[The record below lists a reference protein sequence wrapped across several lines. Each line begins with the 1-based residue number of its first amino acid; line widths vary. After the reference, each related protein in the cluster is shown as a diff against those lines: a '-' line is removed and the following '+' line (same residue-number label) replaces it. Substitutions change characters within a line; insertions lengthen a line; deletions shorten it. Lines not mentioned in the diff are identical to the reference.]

1 MVALGADPLAHGLGL
16 DLARAGYA
24 IGLLARLQTHAL
36 AADGTFSLFHCG
48 RDANTRPLAL
58 TTRSRDPIVRVSM
71 RNYSIRP
78 RDDGRAAK
86 RVLARPLART
96 NGWFDDEI
104 AIDFPSLHGAVE
116 RMRACFV
123 AASAE
128 CDPRRRLSTELHL
141 SPREAFHGVTVPLD
155 VPVRRMCLS
164 CGGRGESWSDR
175 CDACD
180 GSGEA
185 LGRHPV
191 RLVVPPRV
199 QDGDRFALSVSA
211 PSAPPTHVE
220 VRVVLS

>member
-1 MVALGADPLAHGLGL
+1 
-16 DLARAGYA
+16 
-24 IGLLARLQTHAL
+24 
-36 AADGTFSLFHCG
+36 
-48 RDANTRPLAL
+48 
-58 TTRSRDPIVRVSM
+58 M

-86 RVLARPLART
+86 RVLAMPLAFGC
-96 NGWFDDEI
+96 GWFDDEV
-104 AIDFPSLHGAVE
+104 AIDFPSLHAAVE
-116 RMRACFV
+116 RMRASFV
-123 AASAE
+123 ATSSE
-128 CDPRRRLSTELHL
+128 DDRRRQLTTELHL
-141 SPREAFHGVTVPLD
+141 SPREAFDGVTVPLD
-155 VPVRRMCLS
+155 VPVRKLCLA
-164 CGGRGESWSDR
+164 CGGRGEIWSDPCNR
-175 CDACD
+175 CE

>member
-1 MVALGADPLAHGLGL
+1 
-16 DLARAGYA
+16 
-24 IGLLARLQTHAL
+24 
-36 AADGTFSLFHCG
+36 
-48 RDANTRPLAL
+48 
-58 TTRSRDPIVRVSM
+58 M

-86 RVLARPLART
+86 RVLAMPLVRA

-104 AIDFPSLHGAVE
+104 AIDFPSLNAAVE

-123 AASAE
+123 APPDCDHRRQLSA
-128 CDPRRRLSTELHL
+128 ELHL

-155 VPVRRMCLS
+155 VPIRRMCVS
-164 CGGRGESWSDR
+164 CGGRGEIWSDP

-211 PSAPPTHVE
+211 PSAPPTHVQ
-220 VRVVLS
+220 VTVVLS

>member
-1 MVALGADPLAHGLGL
+1 
-16 DLARAGYA
+16 
-24 IGLLARLQTHAL
+24 
-36 AADGTFSLFHCG
+36 
-48 RDANTRPLAL
+48 
-58 TTRSRDPIVRVSM
+58 M

-86 RVLARPLART
+86 RMLAMPLARA
-96 NGWFDDEI
+96 NAWFDDEI

-123 AASAE
+123 AASTE
-128 CDPRRRLSTELHL
+128 SDHRRRLSTKLHL
-141 SPREAFHGVTVPLD
+141 SLREAFHGVTIPLD
-155 VPVRRMCLS
+155 VPVRKLCPA
-164 CGGRGESWSDR
+164 CGGRGEIWSDPCDR
-175 CDACD
+175 CN

-185 LGRHPV
+185 LGRHHV

-220 VRVVLS
+220 VTVVLS

>member
-1 MVALGADPLAHGLGL
+1 
-16 DLARAGYA
+16 
-24 IGLLARLQTHAL
+24 
-36 AADGTFSLFHCG
+36 
-48 RDANTRPLAL
+48 
-58 TTRSRDPIVRVSM
+58 M

-86 RVLARPLART
+86 RVLAMRLGRA

-116 RMRACFV
+116 RMRACFL

-128 CDPRRRLSTELHL
+128 CDPRRQLSAELHL
-141 SPREAFHGVTVPLD
+141 SPREAFNGVTVPID
-155 VPVRRMCLS
+155 VPVRKLCLS
-164 CGGRGESWSDR
+164 CGGRGEIWSDR